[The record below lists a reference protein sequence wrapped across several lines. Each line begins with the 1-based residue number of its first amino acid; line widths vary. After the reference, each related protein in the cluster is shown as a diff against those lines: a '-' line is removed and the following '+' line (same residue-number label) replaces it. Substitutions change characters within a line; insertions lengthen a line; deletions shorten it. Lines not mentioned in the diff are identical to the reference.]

1 MFMKKLE
8 DRKNFPRRFE
18 MASAPPQRGAKALSK
33 EASETRIKEF
43 NDAIISMENYL
54 RIKK

>member
-1 MFMKKLE
+1 MKKLE